1 MLSFSLFQYGFRWSR
16 STADLLT
23 VSTNRIAKFFNKY
36 GATWVVALDISKDFD
51 RVWHAAFYHK
61 LRFYGGWGHIFGLIL
76 PFSSNRRLLTIF
88 LLHINDLADIIC
100 NIATMVMIL
109 LYTLRKGRC
118 KTASSQLC
126 VC

>member
-1 MLSFSLFQYGFRWSR
+1 MLSQRAPYLKWLTIVIPIFKCRNGNGAVSL
-16 STADLLT
+16 
-23 VSTNRIAKFFNKY
+23 N
-36 GATWVVALDISKDFD
+36 ISKDFD